1 MAGWAS
7 LPLGYFSPPAV
18 VERER
23 TAEAAIAMRLFL
35 GDVLSHAILDR
46 IGSAWYHNGL
56 PKDLFH
62 FLFTGQA
69 QWREGFRGEC
79 LALCR
84 DSALHAMEEILN
96 TTPHCASLH
105 SLPKVAEQQTGAHE
119 GQGKRKV
126 SKP

>member
-23 TAEAAIAMRLFL
+23 TAEAVIAMQLFL
-35 GDVLSHAILDR
+35 DDVLSHAISDR

-56 PKDLFH
+56 SKDHFH
-62 FLFTGQA
+62 SLFTGQA

-84 DSALHAMEEILN
+84 DSAFHAMEEIMR
-96 TTPHCASLH
+96 C
-105 SLPKVAEQQTGAHE
+105 LPAQFA
-119 GQGKRKV
+119 QGGRAADRC
-126 SKP
+126 P